1 MEERLPE
8 AGGGDDFRSCCGD
21 EEEWEDTEESFTA
34 GIGKGELDETSVRL
48 FFKGVSSSEAEGK
61 KLSGIGVVMERSPGV
76 PVLKVQKKLDFYV
89 EELVAEHL
97 ALMDGLLVALQN
109 GIRKIFAF
117 TNSEK
122 LYFQIAEAEILEDQ
136 LLVAL
141 GHRILELVDK
151 LEDFDLILLPSFE
164 LERPLRL
171 AKEAIGIRYVSP
183 YEIGTCLIC
192 CEEKLGSQM
201 IKAGCS
207 HTFCYSCLTA
217 YVEER
222 LLTSKLP
229 IRCPQLRC
237 KYLISASE
245 CKSFLPVSSY
255 DSLERAFAEA
265 GNSGMERFYCP
276 FPNCLVSLD
285 LSQHFS
291 RASSSSQSDLSCV
304 ECPECHRDICVNCGV
319 PWHIMMD
326 CDEYQSLPVEE
337 RDAGDLSLHRLAQNN
352 SWRRCQ
358 RCRQMIEHTQGC
370 FHMTCGCGHEFCYS
384 CGADYASGV
393 QTCQCV
399 FWDEGSIEPS
409 SAAQSSQA
417 ASEIWA
423 WDTFDCMPT
432 AVEGY
437 SEQERAQLA
446 LIQRFLA
453 GGFSLG
459 DNPCQSPP
467 RCADSY
473 IVDTM
478 KDLHQLP
485 WLERFVSVISDSYN
499 DDYIQ

>member
-21 EEEWEDTEESFTA
+21 EEVWEDTEESFTA

-61 KLSGIGVVMERSPGV
+61 KLSGIGVVMERLPGV

-122 LYFQIAEAEILEDQ
+122 LYFQASVFWEGVLLSILF
-136 LLVAL
+136 
-141 GHRILELVDK
+141 G
-151 LEDFDLILLPSFE
+151 
-164 LERPLRL
+164 
-171 AKEAIGIRYVSP
+171 
-183 YEIGTCLIC
+183 CLI
-192 CEEKLGSQM
+192 
-201 IKAGCS
+201 A
-207 HTFCYSCLTA
+207 A
-217 YVEER
+217 
-222 LLTSKLP
+222 
-229 IRCPQLRC
+229 PQ
-237 KYLISASE
+237 
-245 CKSFLPVSSY
+245 
-255 DSLERAFAEA
+255 
-265 GNSGMERFYCP
+265 N
-276 FPNCLVSLD
+276 
-285 LSQHFS
+285 
-291 RASSSSQSDLSCV
+291 
-304 ECPECHRDICVNCGV
+304 
-319 PWHIMMD
+319 W
-326 CDEYQSLPVEE
+326 
-337 RDAGDLSLHRLAQNN
+337 
-352 SWRRCQ
+352 
-358 RCRQMIEHTQGC
+358 
-370 FHMTCGCGHEFCYS
+370 CGHEFCYS
-384 CGADYASGV
+384 CGADYANGV

>member
-1 MEERLPE
+1 MGERLSDAE
-8 AGGGDDFRSCCGD
+8 GGLACNSRCEDDFRSCCGD
-21 EEEWEDTEESFTA
+21 EDEWEDTEESFMA
-34 GIGKGELDETSVRL
+34 GVAKGELDETSVRL

-61 KLSGIGVVMERSPGV
+61 KQSGIGVVMERSPGV
-76 PVLKVQKKLDFYV
+76 PMLQVQKKLDFYV
-89 EELVAEHL
+89 DELVADHL

-109 GIRKIFAF
+109 GIQKIFAF

-136 LLVAL
+136 LLIAL

-151 LEDFDLILLPSFE
+151 LEDFDIILLPSFE
-164 LERPLRL
+164 LEKPLQL
-171 AKEAIGIRYVSP
+171 AKEAIGIMYLSP
-183 YEIGTCLIC
+183 YEVGIC
-192 CEEKLGSQM
+192 
-201 IKAGCS
+201 
-207 HTFCYSCLTA
+207 
-217 YVEER
+217 
-222 LLTSKLP
+222 P
-229 IRCPQLRC
+229 IC
-237 KYLISASE
+237 
-245 CKSFLPVSSY
+245 FL
-255 DSLERAFAEA
+255 
-265 GNSGMERFYCP
+265 
-276 FPNCLVSLD
+276 LD

-291 RASSSSQSDLSCV
+291 RASSSSQSDLNCV
-304 ECPECHRDICVNCGV
+304 ECPECHRDICINCGV

-337 RDAGDLSLHRLAQNN
+337 RDAGDLSLHHLAQHNR
-352 SWRRCQ
+352 WRRCQ
-358 RCRQMIEHTQGC
+358 RCRRMIELTQGC
-370 FHMTCGCGHEFCYS
+370 FHMNCWCGHEFCYS
-384 CGADYASGV
+384 CGAEYNNGL

-399 FWDEGSIEPS
+399 FWDEESIEAA
-409 SAAQSSQA
+409 SAAAHSSQ

-432 AVEGY
+432 AIEGY

-459 DNPCQSPP
+459 DHPSQSPP
-467 RCADSY
+467 HRADSY
-473 IVDTM
+473 IIDTM

>member
-1 MEERLPE
+1 MRNWRIGESSSVWVNLFAVPANFAIAALEFAVWSSVWMEERLSE
-8 AGGGDDFRSCCGD
+8 AGAGNSKAEDDFRSCCGD

-34 GIGKGELDETSVRL
+34 AVAKGELDETSVRL
-48 FFKGVSSSEAEGK
+48 FFKGVSSPEVGGK

-76 PVLKVQKKLDFYV
+76 PVLMVQKKLDFYV

-151 LEDFDLILLPSFE
+151 LEDFDLILLPCFE
-164 LERPLRL
+164 LERPLQL
-171 AKEAIGIRYVSP
+171 AKEAIGIR
-183 YEIGTCLIC
+183 
-192 CEEKLGSQM
+192 
-201 IKAGCS
+201 
-207 HTFCYSCLTA
+207 
-217 YVEER
+217 
-222 LLTSKLP
+222 
-229 IRCPQLRC
+229 
-237 KYLISASE
+237 
-245 CKSFLPVSSY
+245 
-255 DSLERAFAEA
+255 
-265 GNSGMERFYCP
+265 
-276 FPNCLVSLD
+276 
-285 LSQHFS
+285 
-291 RASSSSQSDLSCV
+291 
-304 ECPECHRDICVNCGV
+304 
-319 PWHIMMD
+319 
-326 CDEYQSLPVEE
+326 
-337 RDAGDLSLHRLAQNN
+337 
-352 SWRRCQ
+352 
-358 RCRQMIEHTQGC
+358 
-370 FHMTCGCGHEFCYS
+370 CGHEFCYS

-399 FWDEGSIEPS
+399 FWDDEAIEPS
-409 SAAQSSQA
+409 SAARSSQA

-473 IVDTM
+473 MVDTM